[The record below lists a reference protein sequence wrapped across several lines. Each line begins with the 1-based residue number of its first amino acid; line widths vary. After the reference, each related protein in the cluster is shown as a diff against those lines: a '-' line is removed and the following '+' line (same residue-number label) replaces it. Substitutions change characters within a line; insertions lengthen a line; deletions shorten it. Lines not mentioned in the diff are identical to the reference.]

1 MEVIYKS
8 TTNAFPDV
16 LTHMLANVVPLLGQ
30 GARIGPDGE
39 IIIDDGSGETIGE
52 RDGSKTTTDDDDECD
67 PAV

>member
-1 MEVIYKS
+1 M
-8 TTNAFPDV
+8 NF
-16 LTHMLANVVPLLGQ
+16 VPLLGQ

-52 RDGSKTTTDDDDECD
+52 RDGSKTTTDNDDECD